1 MAMLRTKKSKLSSRQ
16 GSTCTSVCVQTPVL
30 RSTGDIVTGDDF
42 YTQAIIAL
50 GALPALLS
58 LLSSPDA
65 DIRAEACWTVSNIT
79 AGSSTQIQAVI
90 DAKIIPSLIDIMQK
104 SDIKSK
110 SEACW
115 AISNAISGAVHEQIG
130 YIIQQGCIRPLCDLL
145 SNDYANKVA
154 LNALESILKA
164 GEGDTA
170 NPDLSIINRHA
181 AMFENADIFNICRLQ
196 AHENDLI
203 HSTSDSIME
212 KYFLE
217 ISKCLAS

>member
-65 DIRAEACWTVSNIT
+65 DLRAEACWTVSNIT

-170 NPDLSIINRHA
+170 NPDLSVINRHA
-181 AMFENADIFNICRLQ
+181 AMF
-196 AHENDLI
+196 ENDLI